1 MIYEIHS
8 GTPASGKCEIRAY
21 DESWEL
27 MASYHGYYDWRA
39 RAWKLYP
46 LRRYALPQEV
56 AFKKLTLS
64 ERDVRYPAPKMK
76 VGADPVSARSEK
88 KAESKQKAWWTQ
100 PDPEGQIRISEV
112 NYDNT

>member
-8 GTPASGKCEIRAY
+8 GTPSSGKCEIRAY

-46 LRRYALPQEV
+46 LRRYALPKEV

-64 ERDVRYPAPKMK
+64 ERDVRYPAPRMHVKEEASNPAAK
-76 VGADPVSARSEK
+76 DEP
-88 KAESKQKAWWTQ
+88 KQKPWWTQ